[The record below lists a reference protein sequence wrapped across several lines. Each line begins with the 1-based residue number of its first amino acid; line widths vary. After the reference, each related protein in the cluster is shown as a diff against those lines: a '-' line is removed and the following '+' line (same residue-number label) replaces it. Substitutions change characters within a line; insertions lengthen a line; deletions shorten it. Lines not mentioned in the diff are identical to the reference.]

1 MKSKSLK
8 KAERWITLGVVAA
21 ILIIWYLITK
31 FEIVSAVLVPTPK
44 AVWDAGVEIFR
55 NGYKGYTLWQHLAAS
70 LERLVIA
77 FILVLV
83 TAIPLGLLSGYNSKV
98 RAFLEP
104 IVEFYRPLP
113 PLAYYTILVLWM
125 GIDNSSKVALLFLAG
140 FAPVY
145 IACVSGVV
153 RIKEDYINGAKTLGA
168 TSRQIFIYV
177 VFPAA
182 LSDIFT
188 GVRTA
193 VGVEYTTLVAAEMVA
208 AVSGVGWLVLD
219 ASNYLRSDIIFFGVI
234 LMGITGI
241 LLDQIIRLIERKVV
255 HWKGKS

>member
-1 MKSKSLK
+1 MNDTKTRKEK
-8 KAERWITLGVVAA
+8 YIPFG
-21 ILIIWYLITK
+21 ILITVLVVWYFATK
-31 FEIVSAVLVPTPK
+31 LEIVSAVMIPSPG
-44 AVWDAGVEIFR
+44 AVIAAGLDIIK
-55 NGYKGYTLWQHLAAS
+55 NGYKGYTLLQHLAAS
-70 LERLVIA
+70 LERLIIA
-77 FILVLV
+77 FVLVLV
-83 TAIPLGLLSGYNSKV
+83 TSIPLGLLSGYNSTV
-98 RAFLEP
+98 RAFVEP

-125 GIDNSSKVALLFLAG
+125 GIDNSSKIALLFLAG

-145 IACVSGVV
+145 IACVSGV
-153 RIKEDYINGAKTLGA
+153 RKIKEDYIYGAQTLGA
-168 TSRQIFIYV
+168 TSKQIFLYV

-193 VGVEYTTLVAAEMVA
+193 IGVEYTTLVAAEMVA
-208 AVSGVGWLVLD
+208 AVSGIGWLVLD

-241 LLDQIIRLIERKVV
+241 LLDQLVRLIERKVV